1 MKKKFKKREIPD
13 RRRAKAPAVWGQAI
27 EVPFISWLPR
37 FVNLG
42 TEVIAPPMLEKQN
55 KTIS

>member
-1 MKKKFKKREIPD
+1 MKKILPD

-42 TEVIAPPMLEKQN
+42 TEVIAPPMLGKHKQ
-55 KTIS
+55 KS